1 MIRLTLTLD
10 SLVLHEPITIQV
22 AMPQLLN
29 FNNVKLKCVYGLHCL
44 CSDSDLFFRRLNV
57 EDYVEKYNCAF
68 ISTSLGN
75 SFYLNSRLN
84 NVADFLD
91 FEFFPYLKSLLPLS
105 DKKEDNFCL
114 GVSMGAFGTLA
125 WALRKQDYF
134 SKVACISGYYDFSL
148 GMSDDLKK
156 QRNAYILAKLSRPYM
171 MEAFSEGSLS
181 TGIIKKETNAEL
193 IGYGCYQ
200 ESANLIKL
208 IESAKDHG
216 VDVDLYCGDND
227 QISLEQSKFFFKH
240 LKEHGFYI
248 TYTEVEGVHDV
259 YAWRKALVL
268 AFDKFFDNK

>member
-1 MIRLTLTLD
+1 MIRLNLKID
-10 SLVLHEPITIQV
+10 SLILHEPITIQV

-44 CSDSDLFFRRLNV
+44 CSDSDLFFRRLNI

-84 NVADFLD
+84 AVADFLD

-114 GVSMGAFGTLA
+114 GVSMGGFGTLA

-134 SKVACISGYYDFSL
+134 SKVACISGYYDFNL
-148 GMSDDLKK
+148 GLSDELKK
-156 QRNAYILAKLSRPYM
+156 QRASFVLAKLSRPYM
-171 MEAFSEGSLS
+171 QDAFTEGEISFDKVRKS
-181 TGIIKKETNAEL
+181 DSSSN
-193 IGYGCYQ
+193 IGYDSYQ
-200 ESANLIKL
+200 ESANLIAL
-208 IESAKDHG
+208 IENAQKHEVQ
-216 VDVDLYCGDND
+216 VDIYCGDND

-240 LKEHGFYI
+240 LKEHGFYT